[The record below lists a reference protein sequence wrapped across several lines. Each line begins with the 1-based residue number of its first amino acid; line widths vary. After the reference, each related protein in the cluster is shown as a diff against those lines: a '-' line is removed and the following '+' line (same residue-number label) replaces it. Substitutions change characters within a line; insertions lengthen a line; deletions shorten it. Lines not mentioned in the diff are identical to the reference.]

1 MWKLKVAAEGGGS
14 PLLRSTNRFAGRT
27 VWEFDP
33 DLGTPEQRAEVEKA
47 RRDFSDHRF
56 QRRHS
61 ADVLMRMQVLGDVV
75 GMYVLRVL
83 QIIRSF
89 RGRSFLSERRHG
101 TIPSRF
107 ISLIYI
113 NFDQLE

>member
-14 PLLRSTNRFAGRT
+14 PLLRSTNRFLGRT

-61 ADVLMRMQVLGDVV
+61 ADVLMRMQVLRIPVSKKDDPDHH
-75 GMYVLRVL
+75 
-83 QIIRSF
+83 QIIFSNRRSQ
-89 RGRSFLSERRHG
+89 EW
-101 TIPSRF
+101 
-107 ISLIYI
+107 
-113 NFDQLE
+113 LE

>member
-1 MWKLKVAAEGGGS
+1 MWKLKVAAEGGGG
-14 PLLRSTNRFAGRT
+14 PLLRSTNRFVGRT

-61 ADVLMRMQVLGDVV
+61 ADVLMRMQMQVCTYI
-75 GMYVLRVL
+75 YVLL
-83 QIIRSF
+83 
-89 RGRSFLSERRHG
+89 LELEHG
-101 TIPSRF
+101 QKM
-107 ISLIYI
+107 I
-113 NFDQLE
+113 NIAIVST

>member
-61 ADVLMRMQVLGDVV
+61 ADVLMRMQMQVCTYIRVAV
-75 GMYVLRVL
+75 G
-83 QIIRSF
+83 I
-89 RGRSFLSERRHG
+89 GTHG
-101 TIPSRF
+101 QRASV
-107 ISLIYI
+107 IYW
-113 NFDQLE
+113 

>member
-1 MWKLKVAAEGGGS
+1 MWKLKVEEGGS
-14 PLLRSTNRFAGRT
+14 PLLRSTNGFLGRT

-61 ADVLMRMQVLGDVV
+61 ADVLMRMQVCVRMMHHACIYRTYL
-75 GMYVLRVL
+75 YVLL
-83 QIIRSF
+83 
-89 RGRSFLSERRHG
+89 LEC
-101 TIPSRF
+101 T
-107 ISLIYI
+107 LIYSS
-113 NFDQLE
+113 QQKK